1 MSKKIKIIIMII
13 KIIIN
18 LLILCQK
25 NSQLDNVDIPTTFY
39 DMMTRVTCMVHI
51 NLLLNF
57 FFYIENLFIIKF
69 RG

>member
-25 NSQLDNVDIPTTFY
+25 NSQLDNVGYSYYFLWY
-39 DMMTRVTCMVHI
+39 DDACDV
-51 NLLLNF
+51 
-57 FFYIENLFIIKF
+57 Y
-69 RG
+69 GAY